1 MTMTL
6 RILASVLKTTGS
18 HGGRGGGVGRAMV
31 WPDVPLNKTIVARLR
46 GRRIRGDNVG
56 GQVDREGGSPGT

>member
-1 MTMTL
+1 M
-6 RILASVLKTTGS
+6 
-18 HGGRGGGVGRAMV
+18 GGVGGGVGRAMV

-56 GQVDREGGSPGT
+56 GQVDREGGSPRT